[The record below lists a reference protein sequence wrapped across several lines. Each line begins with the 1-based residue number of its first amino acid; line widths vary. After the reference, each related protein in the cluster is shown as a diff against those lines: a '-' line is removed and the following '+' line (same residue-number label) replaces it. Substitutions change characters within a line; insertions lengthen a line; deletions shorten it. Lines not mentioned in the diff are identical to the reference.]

1 MQKVTILHPILGVT
15 RNDLMLELE
24 LYDSDR
30 LVHLPHKEDALL
42 IVGLISIA
50 KLRGEGRTRILAI
63 DLHSEARQRK
73 HVDPV
78 AILQRR
84 EVCIAQ
90 GDTNSVG
97 HAGSVPDS
105 STHPEHIVIPPLDI
119 YIMIGQ
125 ELVHDELGTWT
136 SVEDVTDDV

>member
-1 MQKVTILHPILGVT
+1 MQEVTILHPILRVAS
-15 RNDLMLELE
+15 DELVLELE
-24 LYDSDR
+24 LYDGDR
-30 LVHLPHKEDALL
+30 LVHLPHKENALL
-42 IVGLISIA
+42 IVGLISIT
-50 KLRGEGRTRILAI
+50 KLGGKGRTRILTI
-63 DLHSEARQRK
+63 DLHREARQRK